1 MQTAVIGF
9 IGAGN
14 MAASLIGGLLADGWP
29 ADKIL
34 ACDIDREKLEKLASH
49 CGIIACQ
56 DNAGLVRQSD
66 IVVLAVKPQH
76 IKEVALEIAPVVQG
90 KRPLVVSIA
99 AGIREGSLARW
110 LGGNVP
116 IVRAMPNTPALV
128 QSAATGLHANALV
141 NEAQKEAS
149 ESLLRAVGITVWVDQ
164 EELLDAVTAVSGSG
178 PAYFFL
184 LMEMME
190 KAGTALGLG
199 ESVARLLVEQTAL
212 GAAKL
217 ALESDLGPEQL
228 RIRVT
233 SPGGTTEKALAVLQN
248 AGFEAV
254 VKQALM
260 AACERSKELSQQLGG
275 DD

>member
-1 MQTAVIGF
+1 MQAAVIGF

-49 CGIIACQ
+49 RGIIVCQ
-56 DNAGLVRQSD
+56 DNADLVRQCD

-76 IKEVALEIAPVVQG
+76 IKEVAREIAPVVQG

-110 LGGNVP
+110 LGGSVP

-141 NEAQKEAS
+141 NEAQKEAA
-149 ESLLRAVGITVWVDQ
+149 ESLLRAVGITVWVD
-164 EELLDAVTAVSGSG
+164 EEALLDAVTAVSGSG

-190 KAGTALGLG
+190 KAGTRLGLD

-228 RIRVT
+228 RNRVT
-233 SPGGTTEKALAVLQN
+233 SPGGTTQKALAVLQN
-248 AGFEAV
+248 AGFETMV
-254 VKQALM
+254 QQALM
-260 AACERSKELSQQLGG
+260 AACERSKELSEQLGG